1 MKIIVEQAHAGQSS
15 EQTQFQAP
23 IQNHRFDMDG
33 RKNPALTNHKIQSIE
48 QTHNCAAIQAF
59 PAATPCLECFMPQK
73 TLPFLHSGALLITVR
88 RPPGPLAVALRFLLA
103 ALMAVAL
110 PAHGTRQLPAPIDE
124 SARIAIEQF
133 LMQQSA
139 GLPGKVGIT
148 IDLPQSGAL
157 PPCDALEPFLPSQ
170 ARLWGRVSVGVR
182 CISGQPWTRYV
193 QAYIAVT
200 GSYQVAAQAISR
212 GQALTSADIVL
223 REGDL
228 TTLPASVVADPS
240 QLIGMTALNGIAS
253 GAPVRRD
260 LLRREMVVRQG
271 QNIKVVSRGAGFAVS
286 AEGKVMTDASLGGV
300 VQVKMQGGHLISGVV
315 RLEGIVERS
324 N

>member
-1 MKIIVEQAHAGQSS
+1 
-15 EQTQFQAP
+15 
-23 IQNHRFDMDG
+23 
-33 RKNPALTNHKIQSIE
+33 
-48 QTHNCAAIQAF
+48 
-59 PAATPCLECFMPQK
+59 MPQK
-73 TLPFLHSGALLITVR
+73 TLPFLHPSALLITPR
-88 RPPGPLAVALRFLLA
+88 RPSGPLAVALPFLLA
-103 ALMAVAL
+103 ALMAAAL
-110 PAHGTRQLPAPIDE
+110 PAHGTRQLPAPVE
-124 SARIAIEQF
+124 GSARFAIEQF
-133 LMQQSA
+133 LVQQSA

-182 CISGQPWTRYV
+182 CTSGQPWTRYV

-200 GSYQVAAQAISR
+200 GTYHVAAQAISR

-240 QLIGMTALNGIAS
+240 QLIGMTALNGIVS
-253 GAPVRRD
+253 GAPIRRD
-260 LLRREMVVRQG
+260 LLRSEVIVRQG
-271 QNIKVVSRGAGFAVS
+271 QNIKVISRGAGFAVS
-286 AEGKVMTDASLGGV
+286 AEGKVMTDASLGAV
-300 VQVKMQGGHLISGVV
+300 VQVKMQGGQLVNGVV
-315 RLEGIVERS
+315 RPDGIVERS

>member
-1 MKIIVEQAHAGQSS
+1 
-15 EQTQFQAP
+15 
-23 IQNHRFDMDG
+23 
-33 RKNPALTNHKIQSIE
+33 
-48 QTHNCAAIQAF
+48 
-59 PAATPCLECFMPQK
+59 MPQK
-73 TLPFLHSGALLITVR
+73 TLPYLHPGALPTTL
-88 RPPGPLAVALRFLLA
+88 RPAADPLALALPFLLA
-103 ALMAVAL
+103 GMMAVAL
-110 PAHGTRQLPAPIDE
+110 PAHATKQLPAPVE
-124 SARIAIEQF
+124 GSARIAIEQF
-133 LMQQSA
+133 LLQQSA

-182 CISGQPWTRYV
+182 CTSGQPWTRYV

-200 GSYQVAAQAISR
+200 GSYHVAAQTISR

-253 GAPVRRD
+253 GAPIRRD
-260 LLRREMVVRQG
+260 LLRSEMVVRQG

-286 AEGKVMTDASLGGV
+286 AEGKVMTDASLGAV
-300 VQVKMQGGHLISGVV
+300 VQVKMQGGQLISGVV
-315 RLEGIVERS
+315 RPDGIVERS

>member
-1 MKIIVEQAHAGQSS
+1 
-15 EQTQFQAP
+15 
-23 IQNHRFDMDG
+23 MDG
-33 RKNPALTNHKIQSIE
+33 
-48 QTHNCAAIQAF
+48 
-59 PAATPCLECFMPQK
+59 
-73 TLPFLHSGALLITVR
+73 
-88 RPPGPLAVALRFLLA
+88 
-103 ALMAVAL
+103 
-110 PAHGTRQLPAPIDE
+110 

-133 LMQQSA
+133 LMRQSA
-139 GLPGKVGIT
+139 GLPGKVSIT
-148 IDLPQSGAL
+148 IDLPRSGAL
-157 PPCDALEPFLPSQ
+157 PPCDALEPFLPGQ
-170 ARLWGRVSVGVR
+170 TRLWGRVSVGVR

-200 GSYQVAAQAISR
+200 GSYHVATQAISR

-253 GAPVRRD
+253 GAPLRRD

-286 AEGKVMTDASLGGV
+286 AEGKVMTDASMGAV
-300 VQVKMQGGHLISGVV
+300 VQVKMQGGQLISGVV
-315 RLEGIVERS
+315 RPEGIVERS